1 MEFAI
6 VLDFQLYNMTTETDS
21 KTVHPRR
28 QNVRN
33 IAIIAHVDHGKTTL
47 VDALLRQTGEFK
59 VKQDESQDT
68 VLDSN
73 PLERERGITILAK
86 CTSVPY
92 KDLTIN
98 IVDTPG
104 HADFGSEVE
113 RILGMV
119 DGCLLL
125 VDAVDGPMPQTKFV
139 LKKSLELGLHPIVV
153 INKMDRENARPHEV
167 LDEVFS
173 LFIDL
178 GATDPQLDFPV
189 VYCSGRGGWASLDA
203 DKPSTDLV
211 PLFDTV
217 VKSVPGPMADPTKSL
232 QMLVT
237 ILDYSSFLGQ
247 IAIGRIVNGTI
258 KKAQQV
264 ALARLDGKMVPFR
277 VSQIQGF
284 FGLAR
289 REIEN
294 ASAGDIVAVAGM
306 ESVSVGETI
315 ADAANPVA
323 LPPIMIDEP
332 TISMEFLVNDSPFA
346 GQDGEYV
353 TSRHIR
359 DKLLEKEKISVG
371 MKVEELGAG
380 RSGNAQSAF
389 KVSGRGELQL
399 SILIETMRREG
410 FELAVSRPE
419 VIIKVVDGVKHEPFE
434 YLIVDIDKEHQGNLL
449 QNLGRRHAD
458 IKDMQ
463 PEGEKRL
470 RIEAV
475 IAARALIGFKSEFLT
490 QTRGTGMMHHSF
502 NGYAPMGE
510 EISIRNNGVMIAMER
525 GDTTGYA
532 LENLQER
539 AVLFVG
545 PGVPVYEGMIVGE
558 NSREHDMTVNPCKKK
573 QLSNMR
579 ASGSDDAIVLTPHKN
594 HTLEQ
599 AIEYISD
606 DELVE
611 VTPKN
616 IRLRKKTL
624 QENLRK
630 KHG

>member
-1 MEFAI
+1 MKE
-6 VLDFQLYNMTTETDS
+6 TET
-21 KTVHPRR
+21 VVPRR
-28 QNVRN
+28 ANVRN

-92 KDLTIN
+92 KNLTIN

-153 INKMDRENARPHEV
+153 INKMDRENAKPHEV
-167 LDEVFS
+167 LDQVFS
-173 LFIDL
+173 LFMDL

-189 VYCSGRGGWASLDA
+189 VYCSGRAGWATLDA
-203 DKPSTDLV
+203 AHPTADLV
-211 PLFDTV
+211 PLFDTI
-217 VKSVPGPMADPTKSL
+217 VKHVPGPEADPSASL

-247 IAIGRIVNGTI
+247 IAIGRIVNGKI
-258 KKAQQV
+258 SKAQQV
-264 ALARLDGKMVPFR
+264 ALVRLGGKVVPFR
-277 VSQIQGF
+277 ATQIQGF

-289 REIEN
+289 REIES

-306 ESVSVGETI
+306 ESVEVGETI
-315 ADAANPVA
+315 AAADNPVG
-323 LPPIMIDEP
+323 LPPIHIDEP

-346 GQDGEYV
+346 GLEGEFV
-353 TSRHIR
+353 TTRHIR
-359 DKLLEKEKISVG
+359 EKLLEKQKISVG
-371 MKVEELGAG
+371 LRVEELGAG
-380 RSGNAQSAF
+380 RSGSSQSAY

-410 FELAVSRPE
+410 FELGVSRPE
-419 VIIKVVDGVKHEPFE
+419 VIIKTVNGVKQEPFE
-434 YLIVDIDKEHQGNLL
+434 YLIVDIEKEHQGELL
-449 QNLGRRHAD
+449 QNFGRRHAE

-463 PEGEKRL
+463 PEGDHRL
-470 RIEAV
+470 RIEVV
-475 IAARALIGFKSEFLT
+475 ISARALIGFKSEFLT

-502 NGYAPMGE
+502 HGYAPLGDD
-510 EISIRNNGVMIAMER
+510 ITIRKNGVLIAMER

-539 AVLFVG
+539 STLFVG

-558 NSREHDMTVNPCKKK
+558 NSREHDLTVNPCKKK

-579 ASGSDDAIVLTPHKN
+579 ASGSDDAIVLTPPKI

-611 VTPKN
+611 VTPKS
-616 IRLRKKTL
+616 IRLRKKQL
-624 QENLRK
+624 QESKRK
-630 KHG
+630 K

>member
-1 MEFAI
+1 MST
-6 VLDFQLYNMTTETDS
+6 VKTES
-21 KTVHPRR
+21 RPILIRR
-28 QNVRN
+28 KDVRN

-47 VDALLRQTGEFK
+47 VDALLLQTGEFK

-92 KDLTIN
+92 KGLTIN

-139 LKKSLELGLHPIVV
+139 LNKSLELGLHPIVV
-153 INKMDRENARPHEV
+153 INKMDREFAKPHEV
-167 LDEVFS
+167 LDQVFS
-173 LFIDL
+173 LFMDL

-189 VYCSGRGGWASLDA
+189 VYCSGRAGWATLDA
-203 DKPSTDLV
+203 ARPTADLV
-211 PLFDTV
+211 PLFDTI
-217 VKSVPGPMADPTKSL
+217 VKHVPGPEADPSKSL
-232 QMLVT
+232 QMLIT
-237 ILDYSSFLGQ
+237 ILDYSSFMGQ
-247 IAIGRIVNGTI
+247 IAIGRIVNGKI
-258 KKAQQV
+258 SKGQQA
-264 ALARLDGKMVPFR
+264 ALVKLKGKVVPFR
-277 VSQIQGF
+277 VTQIQGF

-289 REIEN
+289 RDVEN
-294 ASAGDIVAVAGM
+294 ASAGDIVAVNGM
-306 ESVSVGETI
+306 ESVEVGETI
-315 ADAANPVA
+315 SSVENPEA
-323 LPPIMIDEP
+323 LPPIHIDEP
-332 TISMEFLVNDSPFA
+332 TISMEFLVNDGPFA

-359 DKLLEKEKISVG
+359 EKLLEKQKTNVG
-371 MKVEELGAG
+371 LKVEELGAG
-380 RSGNAQSAF
+380 RSGNSQSAY

-410 FELAVSRPE
+410 FELSVSRPE
-419 VIIKVVDGVKHEPFE
+419 VIIKTVNGAKQEPFE
-434 YLIVDIDKEHQGNLL
+434 YLVVDIEKEYQGELL
-449 QNLGRRHAD
+449 QNLGRRHAQ
-458 IKDMQ
+458 IKDIQ
-463 PEGEKRL
+463 QEGEKRL

-475 IAARALIGFKSEFLT
+475 ISARALIGFKSEFLT

-502 NGYAPMGE
+502 HGYFPLGE
-510 EISIRNNGVMIAMER
+510 EITIRKNGVLIAKEK

-539 AVLFVG
+539 ATLFVG
-545 PGVPVYEGMIVGE
+545 PGVPVYEGMIIGE
-558 NSREHDMTVNPCKKK
+558 SAREHDLVVNPCKKK

-579 ASGSDDAIVLTPHKN
+579 ASGSDDAIVLTPPKI

-616 IRLRKKTL
+616 IRLRKKFL
-624 QENLRK
+624 LESGRK
-630 KHG
+630 RHGKI